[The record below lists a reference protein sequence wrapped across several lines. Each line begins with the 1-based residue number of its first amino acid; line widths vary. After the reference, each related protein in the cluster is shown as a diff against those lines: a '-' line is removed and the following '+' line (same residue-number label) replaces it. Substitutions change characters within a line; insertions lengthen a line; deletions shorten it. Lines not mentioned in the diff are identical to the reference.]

1 VRLSS
6 LLFQGFW
13 NQIGPLPERLQE
25 HFAQSSRYEY
35 LFWEQAYRQEGWP
48 VQEDGK
54 SFFTLPFDALRTVR
68 GGGGPAGPPQRREL
82 QSVTPP

>member
-48 VQEDGK
+48 VQEVERVSLLSPSTRLG
-54 SFFTLPFDALRTVR
+54 
-68 GGGGPAGPPQRREL
+68 Q
-82 QSVTPP
+82 